1 MCVTSYCAYEGLES
15 RYNVLSG
22 LLTAGEY
29 FNIIKY
35 EKDNIFLLFSPQIRK
50 RLHYILKKKN
60 CDVNDSDN
68 FETIMFYT

>member
-35 EKDNIFLLFSPQIRK
+35 EEDNIFLLFSPQKRK

>member
-1 MCVTSYCAYEGLES
+1 MNVFNELLCVRRSGYY
-15 RYNVLSG
+15 VLSG
-22 LLTAGEY
+22 LLTAG
-29 FNIIKY
+29 NT
-35 EKDNIFLLFSPQIRK
+35 LTLSQIRE